1 MNLPT
6 LIYGL
11 CLITSVSCAGLLG
24 RAYARSRMPLLL
36 WTAVSFCFFGLS
48 NLALVV
54 DMLLLPDL
62 DLWIWRQATAGAGL
76 GVLIFG
82 FIWEMR

>member
-1 MNLPT
+1 MNAPA

-11 CLITSVSCAGLLG
+11 CLAASASCAALLG
-24 RAYARSRMPLLL
+24 RAYLRSRTRLLL
-36 WTAVSFCFFGLS
+36 WTAVSFCFFALN

-54 DMLLLPDL
+54 DMLVLPSV
-62 DLWIWRQATAGAGL
+62 DLWVWRQAAAGAGL

-82 FIWEMR
+82 FVWEMR

>member
-1 MNLPT
+1 MTAPA

-11 CLITSVSCAGLLG
+11 CLFASVACAALLG
-24 RAYARSRMPLLL
+24 RAYARSRTRLLL
-36 WTAVSFCFFGLS
+36 WTAVSFCFFGLN
-48 NLALVV
+48 NLVLVL
-54 DMLLLPDL
+54 DMLVLPDV
-62 DLWIWRQATAGAGL
+62 DLWIWRQATAAAGL